1 MQSGFL
7 TQLVAGV
14 FISFLAMTTS
24 RLYFK
29 KHESIIYKNNTPIKN
44 TYRFLGNRWG
54 SFNRI
59 VIIFQFLLFMLFNVM
74 LTRKCL
80 DKIIWG
86 TQDTDLWKSCISGA
100 VAVVI
105 LLFLV
110 NIGVARLVPFSFLV
124 PLLIIFMFII
134 YNAVELGL
142 WINAPGNNIVFGRES
157 ITMMQASGPDCTINY
172 LNIEPR
178 LAPNMADALTF
189 YLGIFAIPSY
199 VQRLPS
205 QYAKKINFKSMIAFV
220 YIIIACSS
228 VIYLP
233 WTICNK
239 NGGMAAIGD
248 YIMNS
253 DGLLTSDLS
262 QQIMLG
268 FKIVQQL
275 SMVTLFGRYVLYDII
290 EMYQDFRDQVG

>member
-1 MQSGFL
+1 
-7 TQLVAGV
+7 
-14 FISFLAMTTS
+14 MTTS

-44 TYRFLGNRWG
+44 TYRVLGNRWG

-86 TQDTDLWKSCISGA
+86 TQDTVLWKSCISGV

-105 LLFLV
+105 LLFLM
-110 NIGVARLVPFSFLV
+110 NIGVARLVPFSFV
-124 PLLIIFMFII
+124 IPLLIIFGFIV

-142 WINAPGNNIVFGRES
+142 WINSPGNNIIFGRES
-157 ITMMQASGPDCTINY
+157 ITMQQLVGPNCTINY

-178 LAPNMADALTF
+178 MAPNMADALTF

-205 QYAKKINFKSMIAFV
+205 QYAKKINFKLMIAFV

-239 NGGMAAIGD
+239 NGGMAVISD
-248 YIMNS
+248 YILNS
-253 DGLLTSDLS
+253 NGLLSSDLS

-268 FKIVQQL
+268 FKILQQL
-275 SMVTLFGRYVLYDII
+275 SMVTLFGRYILYDII
-290 EMYQDFRDQVG
+290 EMYQDYQGQVG

>member
-7 TQLVAGV
+7 TQLVGGV

-44 TYRFLGNRWG
+44 MYRVLGNRWG

-86 TQDTDLWKSCISGA
+86 TQDTVLWKSCISGA
-100 VAVVI
+100 IAVVI

-110 NIGVARLVPFSFLV
+110 NVGVARLVPFSFLV
-124 PLLIIFMFII
+124 PLLIIFGFII
-134 YNAVELGL
+134 YNAVELGF

-157 ITMMQASGPDCTINY
+157 ITMMQANGPDCNINY

-178 LAPNMADALTF
+178 LAPNIADALTF

-239 NGGMAAIGD
+239 NGGMVVIGE

-253 DGLLTSDLS
+253 NGLLTSELS

-275 SMVTLFGRYVLYDII
+275 SMVTLFGRYILYDII
-290 EMYQDFRDQVG
+290 EMYQDFRGQVG